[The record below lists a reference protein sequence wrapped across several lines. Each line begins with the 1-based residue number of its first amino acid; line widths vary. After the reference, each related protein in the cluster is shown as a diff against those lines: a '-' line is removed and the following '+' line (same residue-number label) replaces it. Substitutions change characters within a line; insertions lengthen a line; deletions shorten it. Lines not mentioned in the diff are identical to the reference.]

1 MLAPPSLHRFQIPW
15 VTGGIIILVLLVFVI
30 YSVIFKTWCL
40 QYERAWGGTWGG
52 DKIFSADRGKCIRE
66 KSLFD
71 F

>member
-15 VTGGIIILVLLVFVI
+15 VTGGIIILLLLIFII

-40 QYERAWGGTWGG
+40 QYERAWGGNWG
-52 DKIFSADRGKCIRE
+52 DKIFGEDRGQCIRE